1 MHWNDHFRG
10 RLSVI
15 SASLLL
21 LLSSE
26 LLKWQ
31 FPTNAVAE
39 KAATLAVALRS
50 LLLPASPQPI
60 RR

>member
-1 MHWNDHFRG
+1 VRWNDHFRG
-10 RLSVI
+10 GLSVI

-31 FPTNAVAE
+31 FPINAVVE
-39 KAATLAVALRS
+39 KAATIAVTLRS